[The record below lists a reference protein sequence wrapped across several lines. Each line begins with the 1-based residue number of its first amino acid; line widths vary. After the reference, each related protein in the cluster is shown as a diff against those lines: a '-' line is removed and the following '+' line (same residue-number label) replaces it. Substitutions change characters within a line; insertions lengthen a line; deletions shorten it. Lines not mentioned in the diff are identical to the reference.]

1 MSWRRFFRRAKW
13 DRERLR
19 EIESYVQIEA
29 DDNAARGMPYAEAHA
44 AARRK
49 FGNSTLIREEIYSMN
64 TISFLD
70 ALGRDVRYSL
80 RALRHHP
87 MFTLVA
93 LLTLAIGIGANTAVF
108 SVLNSVLLKPLAY
121 PKPDELV
128 AVKQTAPGAAGLAN
142 IAEGLRLS
150 PSMYFTFAE
159 QNRSFQAFGVW
170 APGTASVTGL
180 AEPEQVRTVYVS
192 DGALQAIGVQPALG
206 RWLSRADQL
215 PGGPQTVLLNYGYW
229 QRRLGGDRSVAG
241 RKITVDGRS
250 REIVGVMPQGFRFVN
265 QDFDLIMPLSFDR
278 SKLSLPGF
286 GFPGIARLK
295 PGVTIAQANADLAR
309 MLPIWMSSWPYR
321 GNPRIY
327 ETWRITPDLRPL
339 KQEVVGNVSEI
350 LWVVMGTIG
359 MVMLIACA
367 NVANLMLVR
376 AEARQHEL
384 AIRAALGAA
393 WRRIVREMLME
404 SVLLGLMGGVAGV
417 ALAYG
422 ALRLLMAIGPANLP
436 RLTEI
441 SLDARALGFTLALSL
456 VSGLLF
462 GLIPAL
468 KYAGPRASLA
478 LRSAGRTASVSRE
491 RHRARNLL
499 VVAQVAMALVL
510 LVSAGLMI
518 RTFQALRTVE
528 PGFTQAEHLQTMRI
542 SIPVQLI
549 AEPQRVTR
557 VQNDILDKLAAITG
571 VASVAFASEM
581 PMEGIPPNWDDILI
595 EGQTYTST
603 EIPPLRLFK
612 YVSPGFFHTSGTRIV
627 AGRDLTWTDVY
638 GLRRNAMISENLA
651 RELWGT
657 PSAALGKRFRT
668 GLNALWWEVI
678 GVIQDVRENGVDER
692 APAIVYWPSMLDNL
706 YGPGPLDAVRSVT
719 FVVRSDRTGSEG
731 FLNQVRQAVWSVNPN
746 LPLASVRTMR
756 EIYDRSLARTSF
768 TLVMLGIAGAMALV
782 LGIIG
787 IYGVIS
793 YAVSQRRREIGIR
806 LALGAQ
812 PGELRRMF
820 VRHGLV
826 LAGIG
831 VAIGLVAA
839 TGLMRLMKSL
849 LFGISP
855 LDPVIYAAVPIVLVM
870 AAVLASYLPARRAAV
885 VDPVEALRAD

>member
-192 DGALQAIGVQPALG
+192 DGALQAIGVQPTLG

-339 KQEVVGNVSEI
+339 KQEVVGNASEI

-855 LDPVIYAAVPIVLVM
+855 LDPVIYAAVPIVLVT